1 MSDQQPATTTNT
13 SRARLLRWGVPAG
26 VLAVALVAPA
36 TGRILSANAAPSL
49 PSRTPAQL
57 LVDLQTARVDGMSG
71 TVVQHS
77 DLGLPQLPGLGA
89 AGAPN
94 SGSSSLTSLISGTH
108 TMRVWYSGPDKARLA
123 LLGTLGES
131 DVVLNNHDLWTWSSD
146 QKTAQHRQ
154 LPADTEGAPESK
166 QKPGQHPE
174 LPTTP
179 QAAADQ
185 ALAAIT
191 PTTKVG
197 TAENATVAGRPAYEL
212 VIAPKDTR
220 SLVHEVRIAIDSAT
234 KVPLRFQAFAAGKP
248 DPAFEVGFT
257 QVSFQR
263 PGNEQFR
270 FTPPPG
276 TKVTESTTGAPR
288 EKAGTKAKSDKADKA
303 QGGQPTVIGTGWT
316 SVVVAKAPSAMPSTA
331 EAPQGAP
338 DVNRILQNLPRVRG
352 TWGSGRL
359 LKSSLFSV
367 LLTDDGRVLA
377 GAVAPELLYA
387 AAAAK

>member
-1 MSDQQPATTTNT
+1 MSDQQPVPAPNR
-13 SRARLLRWGVPAG
+13 SRARLLRWGLPAG
-26 VLAVALVAPA
+26 VLAVALVVPA
-36 TGRILSANAAPSL
+36 SGRILSANAAPSL
-49 PSRTPAQL
+49 PARSPAQL

-77 DLGLPQLPGLGA
+77 DLGLPQLPGLGTGGTA
-89 AGAPN
+89 N

-108 TMRVWYSGPDKARLA
+108 TMRVWYSGPDKARMA

-131 DVVLNNHDLWTWSSD
+131 DVVLSGRDLWIWSSD

-154 LPADTEGAPESK
+154 LPAETKAAPDQPGK
-166 QKPGQHPE
+166 QPE

-179 QAAADQ
+179 QAAADR

-191 PTTKVG
+191 PTTKVT

-220 SLVHEVRIAIDSAT
+220 SLVGEVRVAIDSAT
-234 KVPLRFQAFAAGKP
+234 HVPLRFQAFAAGKQA
-248 DPAFEVGFT
+248 PAFEVGFT

-263 PGNEQFR
+263 PGDEQFR

-276 TKVTESTTGAPR
+276 TKVTESATGAPQGKAGKA
-288 EKAGTKAKSDKADKA
+288 EKAAGPRT
-303 QGGQPTVIGTGWT
+303 GQPAVVGTGWT
-316 SVVVAKAPSAMPSTA
+316 SVVVAKAPSAAPSAA
-331 EAPQGAP
+331 ETPRGTP
-338 DVNRILQNLPRVRG
+338 DVSRILANLPRVSG
-352 TWGSGRL
+352 AWGSGRL

-377 GAVAPELLYA
+377 GAVTPELLYA
-387 AAAAK
+387 AAAK

>member
-1 MSDQQPATTTNT
+1 MSDSLTPARR
-13 SRARLLRWGVPAG
+13 RARLLRWGVPAG
-26 VLAVALVAPA
+26 VLAVALVVPA
-36 TGRILSANAAPSL
+36 SGRILSANAAPSL
-49 PSRTPAQL
+49 PPRTPAQL

-77 DLGLPQLPGLGA
+77 DLGLPQLPG
-89 AGAPN
+89 AGG

-108 TMRVWYSGPDKARLA
+108 TMRIWYSGPDKARLA

-131 DVVLNNHDLWTWSSD
+131 DVVLNKRDLWIWSSD

-154 LPADTEGAPESK
+154 LPAQTKAAPDK
-166 QKPGQHPE
+166 AAKHPE

-179 QAAADQ
+179 QSAADQ

-191 PTTKVG
+191 PTTKVS

-220 SLVHEVRIAIDSAT
+220 SLVHEVRVAIDSAT
-234 KVPLRFQAFAAGKP
+234 HVPLRLQAFAAGRQA
-248 DPAFEVGFT
+248 PAFEVGFT

-263 PGNEQFR
+263 PGDEQFR

-276 TKVTESTTGAPR
+276 TKVTEATTETPTKTAHT
-288 EKAGTKAKSDKADKA
+288 KAGKSEKPDRSSA
-303 QGGQPTVIGTGWT
+303 PTVVGTGWT
-316 SVVVAKAPSAMPSTA
+316 SVIVAKAPTAMPSAA

-338 DVNRILQNLPRVRG
+338 DVNRILANLPRVRG

-359 LKSSLFSV
+359 LRSSLFSV
-367 LLTDDGRVLA
+367 LLTDDGRVVA

-387 AAAAK
+387 AAAK

>member
-1 MSDQQPATTTNT
+1 MTDQPQPVPARP
-13 SRARLLRWGVPAG
+13 RARLLRWGVPAG
-26 VLAVALVAPA
+26 VLAVALAVPA
-36 TGRILSANAAPSL
+36 SGRILSASAAPSL

-77 DLGLPQLPGLGA
+77 DLGLPQLPGLGT
-89 AGAPN
+89 N
-94 SGSSSLTSLISGTH
+94 STGSSSLTSLVSGTH

-131 DVVLNNHDLWTWSSD
+131 DVVLNRRDLWIWSSD
-146 QKTAQHRQ
+146 QRTAQHRQ
-154 LPADTEGAPESK
+154 LPAETRAAPDRAGK
-166 QKPGQHPE
+166 HPE

-179 QAAADQ
+179 QSAADR

-191 PTTKVG
+191 PTTKVS

-234 KVPLRFQAFAAGKP
+234 HVPLRFQAFAAGKP
-248 DPAFEVGFT
+248 DPAVEVGFT

-263 PGNEQFR
+263 PGDEQFR

-276 TKVTESTTGAPR
+276 TTVTESTTTAPAR
-288 EKAGTKAKSDKADKA
+288 KTDSARRTDTARA
-303 QGGQPTVIGTGWT
+303 GQPTVIGTGWT
-316 SVVVAKAPSAMPSTA
+316 SVVVA
-331 EAPQGAP
+331 EAPATTPSRAESPRGAP
-338 DVNRILQNLPRVRG
+338 DVNGILANLPRVSG
-352 TWGSGRL
+352 SWGSGRL
-359 LKSSLFSV
+359 LRSALFSV

-387 AAAAK
+387 AAAK

>member
-1 MSDQQPATTTNT
+1 MSDQQPVPAPNR
-13 SRARLLRWGVPAG
+13 SRARLLRWGLPAG
-26 VLAVALVAPA
+26 VLAVALVVPA
-36 TGRILSANAAPSL
+36 SGRILSANAAPSL
-49 PSRTPAQL
+49 PARSPAQL

-77 DLGLPQLPGLGA
+77 DLGLPQLPGLGTGGTA
-89 AGAPN
+89 N

-108 TMRVWYSGPDKARLA
+108 TMRVWYSGPDKARMA

-131 DVVLNNHDLWTWSSD
+131 DVVLSGRDLWIWSSD

-154 LPADTEGAPESK
+154 LPAETKAAPD
-166 QKPGQHPE
+166 QPGKHAE

-179 QAAADQ
+179 QAAADR

-191 PTTKVG
+191 PTTKVT

-220 SLVHEVRIAIDSAT
+220 SLVGEVRVAIDSAT
-234 KVPLRFQAFAAGKP
+234 HVPLRFQAFAAGKQA
-248 DPAFEVGFT
+248 PAFEVGFT

-263 PGNEQFR
+263 PGDEQFR

-276 TKVTESTTGAPR
+276 TKVTEATTETAHT
-288 EKAGTKAKSDKADKA
+288 KAGKSEKPDRSSA
-303 QGGQPTVIGTGWT
+303 PTVVGTGWT
-316 SVVVAKAPSAMPSTA
+316 SVIVAKAPTAMPSAA
-331 EAPQGAP
+331 EAPRGAP
-338 DVNRILQNLPRVRG
+338 DVNRILANLPRVHG

-359 LKSSLFSV
+359 LRSSLFTV
-367 LLTDDGRVLA
+367 LLTDDGRVVA

-387 AAAAK
+387 AAAK